1 MVERYKLERYYTFTK
16 VFYFI
21 WFVLPVLVI
30 GSMFKDIYV
39 GHIDSRNIVF
49 QMFFSIISLIAGF
62 AFHNLNLLLKD
73 ILQEDRF
80 SVNYMEKISS
90 LVKTT
95 MVVVFLFGCIGYE
108 GGGPGLER
116 IDLSPDMILSLA
128 FLAFLQIVFKLFV
141 VYRDMVQDK

>member
-39 GHIDSRNIVF
+39 GHIDLRNIVF
-49 QMFFSIISLIAGF
+49 QIFCAIILVIVGS
-62 AFHNLNLLLKD
+62 AFRYLNFLLKD
-73 ILQEDRF
+73 IIQGDTF
-80 SVNYMEKISS
+80 SFLYLYKIHS

-95 MVVVFLFGCIGYE
+95 MAVVFLYGCIGYE
-108 GGGPGLER
+108 GGGVGLER
-116 IDLSPDMILSLA
+116 IDLSPNMILSLA
-128 FLAFLQIVFKLFV
+128 CLAFLLIVFDLFF
-141 VYRDMVQDK
+141 VYQDMVQDK